1 MRMLGPSL
9 GGGGGFAPEEAAL
22 PSILASLGGIRLNPT
37 HHTGRRSKSA
47 VESCHRRHP
56 ALPGAPASHRGIP
69 TMTET
74 LLHQILRNQIAIMR
88 ALDVTQW
95 SIVDFKNKTV
105 TSPTNE
111 ESLQALAFMREQM
124 NETEKVLREMFNEVD
139 G

>member
-1 MRMLGPSL
+1 
-9 GGGGGFAPEEAAL
+9 
-22 PSILASLGGIRLNPT
+22 
-37 HHTGRRSKSA
+37 
-47 VESCHRRHP
+47 
-56 ALPGAPASHRGIP
+56 
-69 TMTET
+69 MTET